1 MKKISVIIL
10 NYNGKQHLETYL
22 PSVIK
27 NTPLHI
33 ADIVVAD
40 NASTDDSVH
49 WLKETYPALKIIQL
63 KSNYGYA
70 EGYLYPRYRIRYHKL
85 DRYGSSCSWPDP
97 AA

>member
-1 MKKISVIIL
+1 MKKVSVIIL

-40 NASTDDSVH
+40 NDFVSMS
-49 WLKETYPALKIIQL
+49 Q
-63 KSNYGYA
+63 SGY
-70 EGYLYPRYRIRYHKL
+70 YRP
-85 DRYGSSCSWPDP
+85 GME
-97 AA
+97 